1 MTPFQTQRMAELQNL
16 LQFEPPMSIYRNLID
31 TLGSVKCAL
40 LLSQY
45 LFITKVRASKADK
58 DIVWIHRTSQ
68 QMLDETALTS
78 SEYKRARA
86 QLIEIGV
93 LVKQTRVCEITGSP
107 EIWVSIDFKRL
118 SYLVAQSLGID
129 VVEALT
135 IDDLILN
142 SQRLKAYLR
151 YPLPYRKVFARISGG
166 VNAGLMMSCLLRSLE
181 RGHDEIVKGY
191 VSKSI
196 SDWSEQ
202 IGIGWSAQK
211 HCRNTLST
219 IGLIKERHLW
229 RTRTIFTEIEFDTI
243 IAKITEHIECTKQVQ
258 ISANQ
263 KGTLIKLKRDFD
275 GSKKGLYGWSK
286 TVNTDG
292 ALPRIQLEQNHEYG
306 IAESEDM
313 DGANPQILKK
323 LDLNALKPQPQDY
336 EPQLESTEKIGNKSV
351 DGIVSGGFSR
361 NDNSLF
367 WPTSL
372 LEIEKESINC
382 LFIKNK
388 VNSTNAQL
396 ILDEMSGR
404 LSMHR
409 SVIDNK
415 VGYIRGLINR
425 HVNGQFVPELAIK
438 VQKNRAYQVETKKK
452 QDAEKVQR
460 HEAGN
465 VPDKPQHDRH
475 EYLKQ
480 LLRSG
485 ANAVRTKTDHSL

>member
-151 YPLPYRKVFARISGG
+151 YPLPYRTVFARISGG

-196 SDWSEQ
+196 SDWSECK
-202 IGIGWSAQK
+202 SHSK
-211 HCRNTLST
+211 
-219 IGLIKERHLW
+219 
-229 RTRTIFTEIEFDTI
+229 IEPD
-243 IAKITEHIECTKQVQ
+243 
-258 ISANQ
+258 
-263 KGTLIKLKRDFD
+263 D
-275 GSKKGLYGWSK
+275 GVK
-286 TVNTDG
+286 
-292 ALPRIQLEQNHEYG
+292 
-306 IAESEDM
+306 
-313 DGANPQILKK
+313 
-323 LDLNALKPQPQDY
+323 
-336 EPQLESTEKIGNKSV
+336 
-351 DGIVSGGFSR
+351 
-361 NDNSLF
+361 
-367 WPTSL
+367 
-372 LEIEKESINC
+372 
-382 LFIKNK
+382 
-388 VNSTNAQL
+388 
-396 ILDEMSGR
+396 
-404 LSMHR
+404 
-409 SVIDNK
+409 
-415 VGYIRGLINR
+415 
-425 HVNGQFVPELAIK
+425 
-438 VQKNRAYQVETKKK
+438 
-452 QDAEKVQR
+452 
-460 HEAGN
+460 
-465 VPDKPQHDRH
+465 
-475 EYLKQ
+475 
-480 LLRSG
+480 
-485 ANAVRTKTDHSL
+485 